1 MDLDQFRG
9 TTAESEPPEG
19 ISLAL
24 QALWWDAKG
33 DWDRAHGCAQ
43 QDTGQTGS
51 AVHAYLHR
59 KEGDMRNAGGWY
71 SRAGRVPGEGPL
83 DDEWQAL
90 AKEMLTIQAVAD
102 GGQH

>member
-1 MDLDQFRG
+1 MEF
-9 TTAESEPPEG
+9 ESFKASVSKDEPPEG
-19 ISLAL
+19 LNTAAK
-24 QALWWDAKG
+24 ALWWDAKG
-33 DWDRAHGCAQ
+33 DWAKAHQCAQ
-43 QDTGQTGS
+43 ADDGETG
-51 AVHAYLHR
+51 AWVHAYLHR

-102 GGQH
+102 GGRH